1 MISVSL
7 FGTKFR
13 IGPGLLGLLVVYS
26 ILGMAR
32 EALVALLS
40 VVCHEMAHAL
50 VASAYD
56 IRVDSVEL
64 APFGGVARVAGSMES
79 DPRVELPVALA
90 GPASSFFLAALGAAL
105 GRSRM
110 IAFDTTLLV
119 DFNLLLGAFNLL
131 PALPLDGGR
140 VARAILA
147 ARSGFREATR
157 TMALSGKV
165 LSIALGVTSVL
176 LAFRG
181 TAWPNLLVISV
192 FLYAFASAE
201 QARAEFA
208 FLRFLLSKKEG
219 LAQSGMLLQEQFT
232 ALSGLTLDRVAR
244 SFSPRRY
251 SVITVLGAGLEPVGT
266 VDETQIINAIL
277 NGHGEA
283 TLGDLVS
290 HLVR

>member
-1 MISVSL
+1 M
-7 FGTKFR
+7 FGTKFG
-13 IGPGLLGLLVVYS
+13 IGLPLLGLLIVYS

-40 VVCHEMAHAL
+40 VVCHEMAHVL
-50 VASAYD
+50 VASAYN
-56 IRVDSVEL
+56 IRVESVEL
-64 APFGGVARVAGSMES
+64 APFGGVARMAGSMEF
-79 DPRVELPVALA
+79 DPQVELPVALA

-105 GRSRM
+105 ARSGLV
-110 IAFDTTLLV
+110 AFDTGLLV

-140 VARAILA
+140 VTRAILA
-147 ARSGFREATR
+147 TRMGFREATR
-157 TMALSGKV
+157 TTALFGKV
-165 LSIALGVTSVL
+165 LSIALAAASII

-181 TAWPNLLVISV
+181 AAWPNLLVICV
-192 FLYAFASAE
+192 FLYAFAAAE

-219 LAQSGMLLQEQFT
+219 LAKSGMLLQEQFT
-232 ALSGLTLDRVAR
+232 ALSSLTLDRVAR

-251 SVITVLGAGLEPVGT
+251 SVITVLGARLEPVGT

-277 NGHGEA
+277 NGHGQA
-283 TLGDLVS
+283 TLRDLAS
-290 HLVR
+290 GLVR